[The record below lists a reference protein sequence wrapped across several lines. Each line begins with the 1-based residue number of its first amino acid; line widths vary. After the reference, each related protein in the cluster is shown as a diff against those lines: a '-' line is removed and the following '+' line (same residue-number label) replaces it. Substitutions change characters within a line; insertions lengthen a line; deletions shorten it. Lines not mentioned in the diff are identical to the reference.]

1 MKKYEYTVVTIA
13 TAFAM
18 NTKQYEKMALDFET
32 QLNELGREG
41 WFKEKTVCFS
51 LKENFNDNLRV
62 Y

>member
-1 MKKYEYTVVTIA
+1 MKKYEYKVVTIA

-41 WFKEKTVCFS
+41 LS
-51 LKENFNDNLRV
+51 LIHI
-62 Y
+62 

>member
-1 MKKYEYTVVTIA
+1 MKKYEYKVVTIA
-13 TAFAM
+13 TA
-18 NTKQYEKMALDFET
+18 YEKMALDFET